1 MDSKKHD
8 PDKPEFLGGTESAG
22 IPALE
27 CLRVPRQD
35 SLLFK
40 IDDLHSLQL
49 AALSKRSVVIPK
61 SGPFRKP
68 IPADWIMHMQA
79 NIVLRLIDM
88 GMFVYQK
95 GAKQDG

>member
-8 PDKPEFLGGTESAG
+8 PDIPEFFGGPETHM
-22 IPALE
+22 
-27 CLRVPRQD
+27 PRQT

-40 IDDLHSLQL
+40 VDDLHSLHI
-49 AALSKRSVVIPK
+49 AALSKRSVIIPK

-68 IPADWIMHMQA
+68 IPAAWIMHMQA